1 MLDVPTGGCW
11 QTLVGGEE
19 DTVGKRKGT
28 CVTTSP
34 QSALKSLSTDY
45 KPRGSGAAAGA
56 QPCKEAAR
64 HPRPGRDTE
73 S

>member
-1 MLDVPTGGCW
+1 MRGRQPSERI
-11 QTLVGGEE
+11 EE
-19 DTVGKRKGT
+19 SGHR
-28 CVTTSP
+28 
-34 QSALKSLSTDY
+34 LY

-56 QPCKEAAR
+56 QPCKEAAW